1 MLSSSLL
8 LGRTSVKL
16 QLARGSYLFFARF
29 FFNILISVQVPQL
42 NGTKN
47 QVPGSGSLRKTIS
60 VPPKNCQVLKFVFA
74 KIRPDSGLVFY

>member
-1 MLSSSLL
+1 
-8 LGRTSVKL
+8 
-16 QLARGSYLFFARF
+16 
-29 FFNILISVQVPQL
+29 LISVQVPQL